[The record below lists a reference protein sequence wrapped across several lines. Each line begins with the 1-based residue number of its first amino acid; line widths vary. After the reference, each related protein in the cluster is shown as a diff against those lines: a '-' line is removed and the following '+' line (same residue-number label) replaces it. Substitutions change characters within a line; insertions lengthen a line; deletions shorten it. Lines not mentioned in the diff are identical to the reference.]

1 MTVDD
6 TGADLAV
13 EGFRALLG
21 GRAPDPA
28 DLVPSAGRRA
38 SEVARQLARRG
49 CAELDDDG
57 RLIGIHGLTLR
68 STRHRFVH
76 DGHNHHTWCAFD
88 SIAIPAALRLDAVVH
103 TDCPSCG
110 AELVVDIVGGVPTVT
125 AAVLWLPVTSGRNL
139 MADFCAHADVYCRM
153 KHLEMTI
160 DKERNAGEAVSLAAA
175 AALGRKQWTDIAQLE
190 L

>member
-38 SEVARQLARRG
+38 SEVARDLARRG
-49 CAELDDDG
+49 RAELDDDG
-57 RLIGIHGLTLR
+57 RLVGIHGLTLR

-76 DGHNHHTWCAFD
+76 DGRSHHTWCAFD
-88 SIAIPAALRLDAVVH
+88 SIAIPAALRLDAVAH

-110 AELVVDIVGGVPTVT
+110 AAVVVDIVGGVP
-125 AAVLWLPVTSGRNL
+125 AAMDVVLWLPVTSGRDL
-139 MADFCAHADVYCRM
+139 MAEFCAHADLYCNI
-153 KHLEMTI
+153 KHLDMTI
-160 DKERNAGEAVSLAAA
+160 DTDQDAGQVVSLAAA
-175 AALGRKQWTDIAQLE
+175 AALGREQWADIAELE
-190 L
+190 R